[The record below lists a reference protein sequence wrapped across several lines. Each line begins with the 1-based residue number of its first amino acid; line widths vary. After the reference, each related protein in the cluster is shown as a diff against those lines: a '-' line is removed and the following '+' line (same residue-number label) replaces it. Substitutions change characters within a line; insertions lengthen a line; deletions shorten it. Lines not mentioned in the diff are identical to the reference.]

1 MKTLLAVL
9 QLSLVPPVPT
19 PGAETPVSNPPPE
32 SKRVMTIDFEDDSI
46 EVDPAESGLECWSGY
61 RPLIRIRE
69 DFDDKVMQSAA
80 EM

>member
-9 QLSLVPPVPT
+9 QLALVPPVPD
-19 PGAETPVSNPPPE
+19 PGSENPVSSPPSE

-46 EVDPAESGLECWSGY
+46 KLEPADSGLECYRVW

-69 DFDDKVMQSAA
+69 DFNDKVMKSVA